1 MKVKE
6 LLSFVDKIVPHSFPE
21 EVQIRWINE
30 VEGRVQTEILLL
42 SDEDLTSYSW
52 PEHQETELFAKFP
65 YDDIYWTY
73 LAAMVAHANGEFGE
87 YNNHI
92 TLFNE
97 RFLRF
102 SAWYAG
108 RYRPADG
115 EAAARLYYLSAYG
128 IALKHG
134 FAGPEEAWLESLKGD
149 PFTYEDFTPEQL
161 QALVPK
167 KGVDYWTPEEIGEAA
182 GIAADAAAAAVMQST
197 ADNARQAEEAANAA
211 KRDAE
216 RAEGAKDAVENLGVS
231 ATAGEPGGEASVVK
245 TVNADGTVTLQF
257 TLPRGQQG
265 PQGPEGPEG
274 ERGPRGHVGPEGPEG
289 PEGPQGPRG
298 YNGTNGK
305 DGLDGYTPVRGVD
318 YWTPT
323 DRSEIVAQVLAALPN
338 GDDTEYPEGVGGA
351 NTFTFS
357 INGEGFEAEEDMTWR
372 EWVNS
377 KYCPTW
383 PCPDCGGDE
392 KLFVAWEDR
401 ACVCKL
407 ATCSEGPWYSDFV
420 KIVCGDNDEDPNNP
434 IEGRDYWLRE
444 VCSNCWNETCS
455 CDEEN
460 GYDGP
465 PDYGTC
471 VCGEPLDENG
481 NCTVMQGPI
490 CNGWVEE

>member
-30 VEGRVQTEILLL
+30 VEGRVQTEVLLL
-42 SDEDLTSYSW
+42 SDEDLTAYSW

-134 FAGPEEAWLESLKGD
+134 FAGSEEAWLESLKGD

-167 KGVDYWTPEEIGEAA
+167 KGVDYLTPEEIGEAA
-182 GIAADAAAAAVMQST
+182 GTAADAAAAAVMQST

-211 KRDAE
+211 KLDAN
-216 RAEGAKDAVENLGVS
+216 RAEAARDKGPVIGENGNWFVWDAAAGAYVDSGRFSGGTAPSIGANGNWFIGNEDSGVS
-231 ATAGEPGGEASVVK
+231 ATGPAGPTYFPAVSEDGVLSWSNNSGLPNPPPVKVTGPAYELTEADK
-245 TVNADGTVTLQF
+245 Q
-257 TLPRGQQG
+257 
-265 PQGPEGPEG
+265 
-274 ERGPRGHVGPEGPEG
+274 
-289 PEGPQGPRG
+289 
-298 YNGTNGK
+298 
-305 DGLDGYTPVRGVD
+305 
-318 YWTPT
+318 
-323 DRSEIVAQVLAALPN
+323 EIVAATLAALPK
-338 GDDTEYPEGVGGA
+338 
-351 NTFTFS
+351 
-357 INGEGFEAEEDMTWR
+357 AEEA
-372 EWVNS
+372 S
-377 KYCPTW
+377 
-383 PCPDCGGDE
+383 
-392 KLFVAWEDR
+392 F
-401 ACVCKL
+401 
-407 ATCSEGPWYSDFV
+407 
-420 KIVCGDNDEDPNNP
+420 
-434 IEGRDYWLRE
+434 
-444 VCSNCWNETCS
+444 
-455 CDEEN
+455 
-460 GYDGP
+460 
-465 PDYGTC
+465 
-471 VCGEPLDENG
+471 
-481 NCTVMQGPI
+481 
-490 CNGWVEE
+490 